1 MMCVCMHV
9 CKGWCVYAC
18 MYPKDGVEIPWYL
31 VRYDRTE
38 MTRRRPRIPE
48 IVVAKDI
55 QYSVLLPVGASS
67 FFLHTSNQKFKTP
80 RLRFFC

>member
-38 MTRRRPRIPE
+38 MTRAHHRRDCGSERQI
-48 IVVAKDI
+48 ISLVFML
-55 QYSVLLPVGASS
+55 YTFNLLPSTFVSVV
-67 FFLHTSNQKFKTP
+67 
-80 RLRFFC
+80 